1 MAQRKPRNL
10 YIMKILRNDIYENLR
25 MALSTLLANKLR
37 SFLTVFGVVIGII
50 TVMLIASII
59 SGIDVSVKKE
69 VESFGTRSIYISK
82 YNPGIH
88 IGRLSREERMRKEL
102 TFDDSVALAGLPTV
116 ELSVPFLDITNNF
129 FGQKLLVS
137 GGGKTTAGV
146 ALQGTLPEFEKAGT
160 QVISEGRF
168 FSEFESDNRENV
180 CVIGSKVADDFF
192 PYSSAISQEIKIGAD
207 QFRIVGVL
215 QKREQFLIGG
225 GSDDQ
230 NNVIYLPFSV
240 AKKLKPNADDVY
252 VLAVAR
258 PGMMDEAKDQV
269 RDLLRIRR
277 QVPFTAPD
285 NFGMETSESILDNFR
300 SITSGLAIAM
310 VVISSVGLMV
320 GGIGVMN
327 IMLVSVTE
335 RTREIGVRKAIGARR
350 RDIMWQ
356 FLIEAAT
363 LTAIGGLVG
372 LSIGWLLTLL
382 LRIFL
387 PSYVPLWAPIGGF
400 VASVGIGLIFGIWPA
415 WKAARLDPIESLRYE

>member
-1 MAQRKPRNL
+1 
-10 YIMKILRNDIYENLR
+10 MKILRSDIYENLR

-37 SFLTVFGVVIGII
+37 SFLTVFGVVIGVI

-69 VESFGTRSIYISK
+69 VESFCTRSILLSK

-88 IGRLSREERMRKEL
+88 VGRMSREERMRKEL
-102 TFDDSVALAGLPTV
+102 TYEDAIALQSLPAV
-116 ELSVPFLDITNNF
+116 EISVPFLDITNNF

-146 ALQGTLPEFEKAGT
+146 ALQGTLPEFERAGT

-168 FSEFESDNRENV
+168 FTQSENDSKQEV

-192 PYSSAISQEIKIGAD
+192 PFGSPVEQTIKVGAD
-207 QFRIVGVL
+207 DFRVVGVL
-215 QKREQFLIGG
+215 QKREQFLISG

-230 NNVIYLPFSV
+230 NNVIYLPYEV
-240 AKKLKPNADDVY
+240 ARKLKPNADDVY
-252 VLAVAR
+252 IMAVAR
-258 PGMMDEAKDQV
+258 LGMMDEAKDQV
-269 RDLLRIRR
+269 RDMLRVRR
-277 QVPFTAPD
+277 QVPFAAPD
-285 NFGMETSESILDNFR
+285 NFGMETAESILDNFR
-300 SITSGLAIAM
+300 SITAGLAIAM

-335 RTREIGVRKAIGARR
+335 RTREIGVRKAIGAKRS
-350 RDIMWQ
+350 DIMWQ

-363 LTAIGGLVG
+363 LTGIGGIVG

-382 LRIFL
+382 LSLFL
-387 PSYVPLWAPIGGF
+387 PSYVPLWAPIGGL
-400 VASVGIGLIFGIWPA
+400 VASVGIGLIFGLWPA

>member
-1 MAQRKPRNL
+1 
-10 YIMKILRNDIYENLR
+10 MKILPNDIYENLR
-25 MALSTLLANKLR
+25 MALSTLVANKLR

-69 VESFGTRSIYISK
+69 VESFGTRSMYISK

-102 TFDDSVALAGLPTV
+102 TYDDSVALSGLPAV

-168 FSEFESDNRENV
+168 FSQFESDNRENV

-192 PYSSAISQEIKIGAD
+192 PYSSAVGQEIKIGAD
-207 QFRIVGVL
+207 QFRIVGML
-215 QKREQFLIGG
+215 QKREQFLFSG

-240 AKKLKPNADDVY
+240 ARKLKPNADDVY
-252 VLAVAR
+252 VLAVAK

-269 RDLLRIRR
+269 RDLLRVRR
-277 QVPFTAPD
+277 QVPFSSPD

-350 RDIMWQ
+350 RDILWQ

-363 LTAIGGLVG
+363 LTALGGLVG

-382 LRIFL
+382 LRLVL
-387 PSYVPLWAPIGGF
+387 PSYVPLWAPIGGL

>member
-1 MAQRKPRNL
+1 MRIIRS
-10 YIMKILRNDIYENLR
+10 DIYENLK
-25 MALSTLLANKLR
+25 MAIDTLRANKLR
-37 SFLTVFGVVIGII
+37 SFLTVFGVVIGVI

-59 SGIDVSVKKE
+59 SGIDVSVKRE

-82 YNPGIH
+82 YNPGML
-88 IGRLSREERMRKEL
+88 IGRMSREERMRKEL
-102 TFDDSVALAGLPTV
+102 TYDDAIALTALPTI

-129 FGQKLLVS
+129 FGGRLTVS
-137 GGGKTTAGV
+137 GGGKTSAGV

-168 FSEFESDNRENV
+168 FTQTENDTNQTV

-192 PYSSAISQEIKIGAD
+192 KFGSPVDQTIKIGE
-207 QFRIVGVL
+207 QEFRVVGVL
-215 QKREQFLIGG
+215 QKREQFLFSG

-230 NNVIYLPFSV
+230 NNVIYVPFSV
-240 AKKLKPNADDVY
+240 AEKLKPNADDIY
-252 VLAVAR
+252 ILAVAR
-258 PGMMDEAKDQV
+258 AGQMEEAQDQV
-269 RDLLRIRR
+269 RDLLRVRR
-277 QVPFTAPD
+277 QVPFAAND
-285 NFGMETSESILDNFR
+285 NFGMQTAESVLDNFR
-300 SITSGLAIAM
+300 SITGGLAIAM

-335 RTREIGVRKAIGARR
+335 RTREIGVRKAIGAKRS
-350 RDIMWQ
+350 DIMWQ

-363 LTAIGGLVG
+363 LTGLGGIVG
-372 LSIGWLLTLL
+372 LSIGWSVTFL

-387 PSYVPLWAPIGGF
+387 PSYVPMWAPIGGF
-400 VASVGIGLIFGIWPA
+400 VASVGIGLVFGLWPA

>member
-1 MAQRKPRNL
+1 MA
-10 YIMKILRNDIYENLR
+10 IDTLR
-25 MALSTLLANKLR
+25 ANKLR
-37 SFLTVFGVVIGII
+37 SFLTVFGVVIGVI

-59 SGIDVSVKKE
+59 SGIDVSVKRE

-82 YNPGIH
+82 FNPGIH
-88 IGRLSREERMRKEL
+88 IGRMSREERMRKEL
-102 TFDDSVALAGLPTV
+102 TYDDAIALTALPTI
-116 ELSVPFLDITNNF
+116 ELSVPLLDITNNF
-129 FGQKLLVS
+129 FGGRLTVS
-137 GGGKTTAGV
+137 GGGKTSAGV

-168 FSEFESDNRENV
+168 FTQSENDTNQTV

-192 PYSSAISQEIKIGAD
+192 KFGSPVDQMIKIGE
-207 QFRIVGVL
+207 QEFRVVGVL
-215 QKREQFLIGG
+215 QKREQFLFSG

-230 NNVIYLPFSV
+230 NNVIYVPFSV
-240 AKKLKPNADDVY
+240 AEKLKPNADDIY
-252 VLAVAR
+252 ILAVGR
-258 PGMMDEAKDQV
+258 PGMMDEAQDQV
-269 RDLLRIRR
+269 RDMLRVRR
-277 QVPFTAPD
+277 QVPFNAPD
-285 NFGMETSESILDNFR
+285 NFGMQTSESVMDNFR
-300 SITSGLAIAM
+300 SITGGLAIAM

-335 RTREIGVRKAIGARR
+335 RTREIGVRKAIGAKRS
-350 RDIMWQ
+350 DIMWQ

-363 LTAIGGLVG
+363 LTGLGGVVG
-372 LSIGWLLTLL
+372 LSIGWSVTFL

-400 VASVGIGLIFGIWPA
+400 VASVGIGLIFGLWPA

>member
-1 MAQRKPRNL
+1 
-10 YIMKILRNDIYENLR
+10 MKILRNDIYENLR

-69 VESFGTRSIYISK
+69 VESFGTRSMYISK

-102 TFDDSVALAGLPTV
+102 TFDDSVALSGLPTV

-137 GGGKTTAGV
+137 GGGKTTAGI

-168 FSEFESDNRENV
+168 FSEFESDNRDNV

-192 PYSSAISQEIKIGAD
+192 PYSSAVNQEIKIGAD
-207 QFRIVGVL
+207 QFRIVGML
-215 QKREQFLIGG
+215 QKREQFLFSG

-252 VLAVAR
+252 VLAVAK

-277 QVPFTAPD
+277 QVAFAAPD
-285 NFGMETSESILDNFR
+285 NFGMQTAESVLDNFR

-350 RDIMWQ
+350 SDIMWQ

-363 LTAIGGLVG
+363 LTGIGGLVG
-372 LSIGWLLTLL
+372 LTIGWLLTLL
-382 LRIFL
+382 LRLLL
-387 PSYVPLWAPIGGF
+387 PSYVPLWAPLGGF
-400 VASVGIGLIFGIWPA
+400 FASVGIGLIFGIWPA